1 MQEMMKT
8 AINLVKQVNVVIIP
22 LYYNK
27 NYTYLTILHISTLSL
42 LWKNDFHCIFDQLKT
57 VEEQFNVKT
66 LKTRRWMGDI
76 ISTVKTIAKC
86 TFSLIISSKMQPHR
100 SHLFV
105 WNLLTRTVNPFV
117 PNTHFIC
124 SLKTS

>member
-86 TFSLIISSKMQPHR
+86 TFSLIISSKMLPHR

-105 WNLLTRTVNPFV
+105 LNLLTRTVNPFV